1 MVGMHDLCGQ
11 IKVTS
16 SVMQRA
22 EAVQETLDAKFP
34 SFVKPMIRS
43 NVKKGF
49 WLVNF
54 IPVQIK
60 FYASDRQRLA
70 SLGNF
75 YGKLFPF
82 TVSSKAILQA
92 SFA

>member
-54 IPVQIK
+54 ISVQIK
-60 FYASDRQRLA
+60 FYVSDMTT
-70 SLGNF
+70 F
-75 YGKLFPF
+75 GKIGEFLW
-82 TVSSKAILQA
+82 
-92 SFA
+92 

>member
-43 NVKKGF
+43 NVKKVF

-54 IPVQIK
+54 ISVQIK
-60 FYASDRQRLA
+60 FYVSDMTT
-70 SLGNF
+70 F
-75 YGKLFPF
+75 GKIGEFLW
-82 TVSSKAILQA
+82 
-92 SFA
+92 